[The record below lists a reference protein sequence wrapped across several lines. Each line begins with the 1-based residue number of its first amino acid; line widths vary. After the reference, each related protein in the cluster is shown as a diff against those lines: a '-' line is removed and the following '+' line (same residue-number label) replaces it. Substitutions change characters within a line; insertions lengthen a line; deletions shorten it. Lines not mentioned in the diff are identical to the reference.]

1 MQSSGGETLWRL
13 RAERLATQL
22 EVLRM
27 AHVGLARRQRELRA
41 EAQAFE
47 AATRE
52 PRYVVRS
59 EAIGLVYRGTSRNA
73 ALTAARNA
81 RWARP
86 WSSVVVFDG
95 EAVIWTSPSE
105 WARAGARRCAAPP
118 AAR

>member
-1 MQSSGGETLWRL
+1 MSSRRGDTWPMQSSGGETLWRL
-13 RAERLATQL
+13 RAERLAEQL

-27 AHVGLARRQRELRA
+27 AHVSVVRRQRELRA
-41 EAQAFE
+41 EADAFR

-59 EAIGLVYRGTSRNA
+59 EAGGVVYRGTSRNA

-86 WSSVVVFDG
+86 WSPVVVFDG
-95 EAVIWTSPSE
+95 EAVIWRS
-105 WARAGARRCAAPP
+105 RAD
-118 AAR
+118 

>member
-1 MQSSGGETLWRL
+1 MSPRRGDTGPVQSSGGETLWRR
-13 RAERLATQL
+13 RAELLAEQL

-27 AHVGLARRQRELRA
+27 AHVTLVRRQRELRA
-41 EAQAFE
+41 EAKAFE

-59 EAIGLVYRGTSRNA
+59 EAGGVVYRGTSRNA

-86 WSSVVVFDG
+86 WSSIVVFDG
-95 EAVIWTSPSE
+95 EAIIWKS
-105 WARAGARRCAAPP
+105 RRD
-118 AAR
+118 